1 MSVSQHFGHD
11 YAAARAKF
19 LAAAR
24 KAGAVLRHYQNPLRG
39 PKGERLLADV
49 AWYGPTDAKRVLMTV
64 SATHGNEGFCGSGIQ
79 VAWFENGMHKEL
91 PQGVALAAVHA
102 INPHGFAWVRRVTE
116 DNVDLNRNFV
126 DYAAPLPDNPGYGE
140 LAEAICPPEWNDATL
155 AASRALFE
163 AYGKKHG
170 PMALQTALSGGQYSH
185 PMGIFFG
192 GHAPTWSRRT
202 LIAIAKRYLAPAKA
216 CAVVD
221 YHTGLGPY
229 GHGELISVVPPV
241 DAAFARTRDWLG
253 GEITSPDLG
262 SSKSAVVVGAN
273 QPGIL
278 AAIPDTECAAIAVE
292 YGTFSLEEV
301 LEALRADNWLHANG
315 DLDSPLGR
323 KIKDEVRRALYPDK
337 DDWREMV
344 WQRAVEVN
352 RRLLRGLAES

>member
-1 MSVSQHFGHD
+1 MSVSQHFGRD
-11 YAAARAKF
+11 YADARAKF

-24 KAGAVLRHYQNPLRG
+24 SAGAVLRHNQNPLRG
-39 PKGERLLADV
+39 PNGERLFTDV

-64 SATHGNEGFCGSGIQ
+64 SGTHGNEGFCGSGIQ
-79 VAWFENGMHKEL
+79 VGWFERGLHKEL
-91 PQGVALAAVHA
+91 PPGVAQVAVHA
-102 INPHGFAWVRRVTE
+102 VNPHGFAWVRRVTE

-126 DYAAPLPDNPGYGE
+126 DYAAPLPENPGYCE
-140 LAEAICPPEWNDATL
+140 LAEAICPREWNEVTR
-155 AASRALFE
+155 AASHASFA

-170 PMALQTALSGGQYSH
+170 AMALQSAISGGQYTH
-185 PMGIFFG
+185 PLGLFFG

-202 LIAIAKRYLAPAKA
+202 MIAVAKQYLAPAKV

-229 GHGELISVVPPV
+229 GYGELISVLPP
-241 DAAFARTRDWLG
+241 DGEAFARTRDWLD
-253 GEITSPDLG
+253 GEVTSPDLG

-273 QPGIL
+273 QLGIVST
-278 AAIPDTECAAIAVE
+278 APDAKCAAIALE
-292 YGTFSLEEV
+292 YGTFALEEV

-323 KIKDEVRRALYPDK
+323 RIKSDVRRALYPDK

-344 WQRAVEVN
+344 WERAVEVN
-352 RRLLRGLAES
+352 RKLLRGLAAS